1 MQELIH
7 VPPNSVTGKRCP
19 MCREELVHVSD
30 GKKTLWIDYASVHS
44 QGTGRNLRFAGY
56 EHECKESGAAR

>member
-19 MCREELVHVSD
+19 MCGMEVVHVVQ
-30 GKKTLWIDYASVHS
+30 GKTTLWIDYASIRAH
-44 QGTGRNLRFAGY
+44 GNEKRFAGY
-56 EHECKESGAAR
+56 EHECKRSKDG